1 MHIIG
6 KVFFGVIATI
16 LLFLIMTAGNPPAV
30 SFFWKTETL
39 TIIGHETED
48 WNSGWGVIRRTLPL
62 MDRRS
67 PDAKHPTIMLHIDE
81 RITDRDSVVE
91 NWPIGLQVKSR
102 LHPSERVAY
111 PTSKW
116 PFMTVP
122 AFGFAAILLFLAG
135 FQIHRL
141 FEKQRPE
148 NTRQGRSKAY
158 GSAGWILAL
167 FMLLFTAVPLFL
179 LIFAANFGDPPPRS
193 VFWPRETV
201 EIVSSKARIFNVGNG
216 TKAAYLDVFVK
227 APDDLNAATEQ
238 MKGTSYSSVSISRA
252 REILASDYQPGE
264 LRSAMRSPTGDL
276 YVVRFRYTDGFAML
290 ATLLS
295 LLCFVVVR
303 ILWRLFS

>member
-6 KVFFGVIATI
+6 KVIFGVIATI

-48 WNSGWGVIRRTLPL
+48 WDSGWSIVRRTLPL
-62 MDRRS
+62 MDRSS
-67 PDAKHPTIMLHIDE
+67 PEAKHPTVMLHIDKH
-81 RITDRDSVVE
+81 ITDRDAVVK

-102 LHPSERVAY
+102 LHPFERVAY

-122 AFGFAAILLFLAG
+122 AFGLAALLLFLAG

-141 FEKQRPE
+141 FEKQLPE
-148 NTRQGRSKAY
+148 NTGQGRSNAD

-167 FMLLFTAVPLFL
+167 FILLFTAVPLFL

-193 VFWPRETV
+193 VLWPRETV
-201 EIVSSKARIFNVGNG
+201 EIISSEARIFNVGNG
-216 TKAAYLDVFVK
+216 TRAAYLDVFVR

-238 MKGTSYSSVSISRA
+238 MKGTSYSSVSIIRA
-252 REILASDYQPGE
+252 REILASDFQLGE

-276 YVVRFRYTDGFAML
+276 YVVRFRYTDGFAIL

-295 LLCFVVVR
+295 LLCFFVVR
-303 ILWRLFS
+303 TLWRVFS